1 MDSNGYPYEILDFTD
16 FRPSLSFRLRH
27 HFVTVRDIRIFGVG
41 ISEFLAQYCLIDSQ
55 KQHHAGMARNVFKEI
70 LDSTALNH
78 GSHSKESFYQGWDC
92 ERLLRRSFSSEW

>member
-1 MDSNGYPYEILDFTD
+1 
-16 FRPSLSFRLRH
+16 
-27 HFVTVRDIRIFGVG
+27 
-41 ISEFLAQYCLIDSQ
+41 
-55 KQHHAGMARNVFKEI
+55 MARNVFKEI